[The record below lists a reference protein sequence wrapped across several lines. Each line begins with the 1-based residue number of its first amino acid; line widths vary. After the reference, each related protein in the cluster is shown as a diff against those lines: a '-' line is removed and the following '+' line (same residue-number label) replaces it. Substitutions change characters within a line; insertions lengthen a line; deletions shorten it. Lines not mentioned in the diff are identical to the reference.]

1 MRASLTDATFRIR
14 GYPSPTGGSGLA
26 PTSRDRDLAR
36 AHHLDHPE
44 RADHLLEGVD
54 LVGRARDLHDQR
66 LAGDVDDL
74 AAEDLDRLEHLG
86 ALTAVGGD
94 LEQRQLAGDR
104 ALGLEVADLDHVDE
118 LVQLLGD
125 LVDRVQRAVERQRD
139 ARDVVVVR
147 RADGERVDVE
157 AASREESRDAGQ
169 DTWLVLDEDRQR
181 VLAPRAQAHDRIELL
196 EAQRFLGPGLAHDGH
211 PTMSRAAWPGAI
223 IGYTFSSRVTR
234 TSTTTGPSVASAVLT
249 SSTSVVLS
257 VKRMP
262 VQPYASASLTKS
274 GNCPMS
280 TCE

>member
-1 MRASLTDATFRIR
+1 MRGSLADASFRIR

-26 PTSRDRDLAR
+26 PTARDRDLPR
-36 AHHLDHPE
+36 AHRLDHPE
-44 RADHLLEGVD
+44 RPDHLLEGVD
-54 LVGRARDLHDQR
+54 LVRRAGDLDDQR
-66 LAGDVDDL
+66 LARHVDDL
-74 AAEDLDRLEHLG
+74 APEDLHRLEHLG
-86 ALTAVGGD
+86 ALGAVGGD
-94 LEQRQLAGDR
+94 LEQRQLASDR

-196 EAQRFLGPGLAHDGH
+196 EAQRFLGPGLAHDAH

-234 TSTTTGPSVASAVLT
+234 TSTTTGPSVFSAVLT

-262 VQPYASASLTKS
+262 VQP
-274 GNCPMS
+274 
-280 TCE
+280 

>member
-94 LEQRQLAGDR
+94 LEQRQLAGHG

-139 ARDVVVVR
+139 ARDRLVVGR
-147 RADGERVDVE
+147 PDREGLDVE
-157 AASREESRDAGQ
+157 TAPREQPRDARQ
-169 DTWLVLDEDRQR
+169 DARLVLDEDRQR
-181 VLAPRAQAHDRIELL
+181 VLAPRAQAGDRVELL
-196 EAQRFLGPGLAHDGH
+196 EAQRLLGARLAHDRH

-234 TSTTTGPSVASAVLT
+234 TSTTTWPSVASAPRM
-249 SSTSVVLS
+249 SPTSVVLS
-257 VKRMP
+257 VKRRP
-262 VQPYASASLTKS
+262 VQP
-274 GNCPMS
+274 
-280 TCE
+280 